1 MAIESLTPELARREG
16 VRLSLRGSNP
26 RAGVGMSPPKAWRRW
41 PEHNPIARTNAPGHF
56 SILDGSPLAVDA
68 LRTEKKREDDMAQA
82 GLYELG
88 TADVTERF
96 RLALSMAPRFSSKVT
111 PQNSPVWRVLA
122 ISRWRD
128 RRLRFLA
135 AGHGVS
141 GSAEWGWAE
150 RWA

>member
-1 MAIESLTPELARREG
+1 MAIESLTPELARRQG

-88 TADVTERF
+88 TADVTDRF
-96 RLALSMAPRFSSKVT
+96 RLAYDG
-111 PQNSPVWRVLA
+111 A
-122 ISRWRD
+122 INGRD
-128 RRLRFLA
+128 RIGPNSISCAICCTDLA
-135 AGHGVS
+135 AFG
-141 GSAEWGWAE
+141 
-150 RWA
+150 RRL